1 MGVFNVELE
10 IGDIQRQRWVKL
22 EAMVDTG
29 AGITA
34 IPASVLRG
42 LGVEPLWQQRFQF
55 AQGEVREM
63 DVGEI
68 AMRLEGK
75 EFPTQVLFNEEGTL
89 PLLGAMALE
98 GGFFG
103 VDPHNKR
110 LMPIDGLML

>member
-29 AGITA
+29 AVITCV
-34 IPASVLRG
+34 PASLLRD
-42 LGVEPLWQQRFQF
+42 LGIEPSWQQRFQF
-55 AQGEVREM
+55 AQGEIREM
-63 DVGEI
+63 GVGSVL
-68 AMRLEGK
+68 MRLEGK
-75 EFPTQVLFNEEGTL
+75 EFPTQVLFNEEGTR
-89 PLLGAMALE
+89 PLLGAMALD